1 MIDVTAFGATGNGI
15 TDDTAAFI
23 AAIAANPGGAIFIP
37 YTPTGYVLTGNVT
50 FGGTG
55 KAKTIIG
62 ESYVKLNFTG
72 LSTSTDAVTMNF
84 DTLASISGVTI
95 DMGNST
101 SVYSNGRD
109 GLRLNGGEWPR
120 VDVQILNAGRDA
132 FHYEPIANGGW
143 LENLRADLRIF
154 NTGRDGIHLNAA
166 NFNNIFANEMN
177 FQNVEIRQ
185 WKRNAVRAE
194 VNATSYGAAKISN
207 VAFPKLNLDARRLA
221 VDLLSQDVF
230 YFTNTPGALLGGLYD
245 AWTIGNGGIE
255 NTVGLMVGHVI
266 SPQTGATVRN
276 LKVSGP
282 VILYNI
288 QAPSSD
294 PANRIANFPKLT
306 QPYWIFDTV
315 TGKLKINGSIYP

>member
-1 MIDVTAFGATGNGI
+1 MIDVTAFGAIGNGI

-23 AAIAANPGGAIFIP
+23 NAIAANPGGAVFIP
-37 YTPTGYVLTGNVT
+37 YTPTGYSLTGNIT
-50 FGGTG
+50 FAGTG

-72 LSTSTDAVTMNF
+72 LDTSTDAVTMNF

-101 SVYSNGRD
+101 TVYTNGRD

-143 LENLRADLRIF
+143 LENLRADIRAW
-154 NTGRDGIHLNAA
+154 NMGRDGIHLNVA
-166 NFNNIFANEMN
+166 NFNSIFANELH
-177 FQNVEIRQ
+177 FQNLEIRQ

-194 VNATSYGAAKISN
+194 VNNTVYGAAKISN
-207 VAFPKLNLDARRLA
+207 VAFPKLNFDAKRLA
-221 VDLLSQDVF
+221 ADLDSQDIF
-230 YFTNTPGALLGGLYD
+230 YFKYTSGALLGGLYD

-255 NTVGLMVGHVI
+255 NTTALMTGHVI

-276 LKVSGP
+276 LKVEGP

-306 QPYWIFDTV
+306 APYWLFDTV
-315 TGKLKINGSIYP
+315 TGKLKINGVTIP

>member
-37 YTPTGYVLTGNVT
+37 YTPTGYVLTGNIT
-50 FGGTG
+50 FAGAG

-72 LSTSTDAVTMNF
+72 LSASTDAVTMNF
-84 DTLASISGVTI
+84 DTLASITGVTI

-109 GLRLNGGEWPR
+109 GLRLNGGEWPK

-177 FQNVEIRQ
+177 FQNLEIRQ

-194 VNATSYGAAKISN
+194 VNNTLYSATKISN
-207 VAFPKLNLDARRLA
+207 VAFPKLNLDARRA
-221 VDLLSQDVF
+221 VADLISQDIF
-230 YFTNTPGALLGGLYD
+230 YFTYNAAAPLGGLYD
-245 AWTIGNGGIE
+245 AWSLGSGGIE
-255 NTVGLMVGHVI
+255 NTINPQIGYVI

-276 LKVSGP
+276 LKVAGP
-282 VILYNI
+282 IILYNI
-288 QAPSSD
+288 WSPVND

-306 QPYWIFDTV
+306 TPYWIFDTV